1 MPQKFGD
8 KRNRIGTEEKFS
20 SNAKV

>member
-1 MPQKFGD
+1 MPQQFGD
-8 KRNRIGTEEKFS
+8 KRNRIGAEGKFS

>member
-1 MPQKFGD
+1 MPQQFGD